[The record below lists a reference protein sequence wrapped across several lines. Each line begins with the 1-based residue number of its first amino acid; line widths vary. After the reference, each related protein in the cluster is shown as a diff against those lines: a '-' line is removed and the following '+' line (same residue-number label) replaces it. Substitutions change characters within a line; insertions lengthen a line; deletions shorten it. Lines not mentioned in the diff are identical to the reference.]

1 MAVPGFFDYATPDT
15 PRPDRDELLFLAGRT
30 DADWAR
36 LLAGTQTRRFR
47 AGEVLVRAG
56 ELDPSLYILTEGR
69 VEVVVLGRGGRS
81 EHQLATFGPGSVVG
95 ELAFLDG
102 RPRSA
107 GNRALTDGAMLRLSR
122 EAFDQL
128 AARDAELA
136 RAILLD
142 LGRILALRLRLL
154 TAAMQRS
161 WA

>member
-1 MAVPGFFDYATPDT
+1 M
-15 PRPDRDELLFLAGRT
+15 
-30 DADWAR
+30 
-36 LLAGTQTRRFR
+36 
-47 AGEVLVRAG
+47 
-56 ELDPSLYILTEGR
+56 
-69 VEVVVLGRGGRS
+69 VVLGRGGRS
-81 EHQLATFGPGSVVG
+81 EHQLATFDPGSVVG

-107 GNRALTDGAMLRLSR
+107 GIRALTDGAMLRLSR

-128 AARDAELA
+128 AARDGELA

-142 LGRILALRLRLL
+142 LGRILALRLRRL